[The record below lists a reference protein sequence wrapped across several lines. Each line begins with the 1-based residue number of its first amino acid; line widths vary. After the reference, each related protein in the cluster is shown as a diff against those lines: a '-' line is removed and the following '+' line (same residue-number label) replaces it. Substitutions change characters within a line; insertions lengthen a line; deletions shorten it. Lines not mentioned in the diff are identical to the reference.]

1 MAKTQPATKPYDIE
15 TMPPGIPYIVGN
27 EAAERFSYYG
37 MKAIL
42 TVFMTKYLIDINGA
56 PAPMSDV
63 EAREWVHY
71 FGSAVYLFPIFGAIV
86 ADWLFGKYK
95 TIICLSIVYCLGHA
109 VMALVDV
116 PQLTGLEP
124 RWTLICALGLIA
136 VGSGGIKPCVSSHVG
151 DQFGKRNQHLLSKV
165 FQWFYFAIN
174 LGSAIST
181 LLIPII
187 LDQCGPAYAFGIPG
201 VLMAVATYMFW
212 VGRKSYVHIPPSGKD
227 FFRETFSKTGMLAML
242 NLFPLYCFVAM
253 FWALFDQ
260 TATAWV
266 TQAGSMDRMVMG
278 REILP
283 SQLQAINPI
292 LVMIF
297 IPLFSF
303 VLYPMMG
310 KFFKV
315 TPLRKIGIGLFL
327 TIPAFALPAWVQ
339 MQIEAGQT
347 PHIIWHFWAYVILTA
362 AEILISITVLEF
374 SYTQAPK
381 KMKSFVMGLNLLS
394 VSLGNLF
401 TARVNHFILNEDGS
415 RNLTEVQYYWFFTAC
430 IFVTG
435 IIYVF
440 WSQFYKGK
448 TYIQGDDEPL
458 SSGEQQALK
467 LEAEEEGTT
476 GF

>member
-1 MAKTQPATKPYDIE
+1 MPKTKPATTPFDIE

-27 EAAERFSYYG
+27 EAAERFSFYG

-42 TVFMTKYLIDINGA
+42 TVFMTKYLIDLNGA
-56 PAPMSDV
+56 PDVMSDI
-63 EAREWVHY
+63 EAREWVHS
-71 FGSAVYLFPIFGAIV
+71 FGSAVYFFPIIGAIIS
-86 ADWLFGKYK
+86 DWLFGKYK

-109 VMALVDV
+109 VMALVDL
-116 PQLTGLEP
+116 PQLTGMEP
-124 RWTLICALGLIA
+124 RWTLFCALGLIA

-165 FQWFYFAIN
+165 FQWFYFSIN

-181 LLIPII
+181 LLIPTI
-187 LDQCGPAYAFGIPG
+187 LDQWGPSYAFGIPG
-201 VLMAVATYMFW
+201 VLMAVATFMFW
-212 VGRKSYVHIPPSGKD
+212 VGRNKYVHIPAAGNE
-227 FFRETFSKTGMLAML
+227 FFRETFSKTGLLAML

-266 TQAGSMDRMVMG
+266 TQADAMNRVVMG
-278 REILP
+278 REILA

-303 VLYPMMG
+303 VLYPFMG

-327 TIPAFALPAWVQ
+327 TVPAFALPAWIQ

-401 TARVNHFILNEDGS
+401 TARVNHFIMNEDGT
-415 RNLTEVQYYWFFTAC
+415 RNLSEVNYYWFFTAC
-430 IFVTG
+430 ILGTS
-435 IIYVF
+435 IIYVI
-440 WSQFYKGK
+440 WSQFYRGK
-448 TYIQGDDEPL
+448 TYIQGDEDSVPSE
-458 SSGEQQALK
+458 EQKALK